1 MLAPPPLPR
10 TLEASLRD
18 LESAKPEV
26 RASAIGDLVRH
37 ARRDDDVKKRALA
50 KLEARLADE
59 HPGVRSAAAIA
70 VGDLEAKDLLP
81 KVLVLVDDDDAHVRQ
96 MAINA
101 LGEIGD
107 ERAAPRLRR
116 ALTDRRPEVRY
127 QSTIAI
133 ARVLRD
139 EKDAKEIEEALVR
152 ATRDDD
158 DAVVH
163 IALRIAE
170 ERFDEGKGISEDL
183 LARARALREK
193 SDSSHV
199 VIVAAIVLAKAGD
212 ADGHDLVLRV
222 VRGERIRGQT
232 PAKEDEQAAVELAGE
247 LGMKQAV
254 PHLEKRVWGL
264 SSWLSDTSAFHA
276 KIALAR
282 LGNARAKREILADLE
297 VGKREAVEAAV
308 VAAGRARIAEAKQ
321 IIERLSEAACAP
333 ELVKEALEN
342 LAKKG

>member
-18 LESAKPEV
+18 LDSAKPEV

-50 KLEARLADE
+50 KIEARLADE

-70 VGDLEAKDLLP
+70 VGDLGAKDLLP
-81 KVLVLVDDDDAHVRQ
+81 KLLVLVDDDDAHVRQ

-116 ALTDRRPEVRY
+116 ALTDSRPEVRY
-127 QSTIAI
+127 QATIAI
-133 ARVLRD
+133 ARVLSD
-139 EKDAKEIEEALVR
+139 EKEIEEAISR

-158 DAVVH
+158 DAIVH

-170 ERFDEGKGISEDL
+170 ERLDEGKGISEDIL
-183 LARARALREK
+183 TRARALREK
-193 SDSSHV
+193 SNSSHV
-199 VIVAAIVLAKAGD
+199 AIVAAIVLAKAGD
-212 ADGHDLVLRV
+212 ESAHELVLRV
-222 VRGERIRGQT
+222 VRGERVRGQS
-232 PAKEDEQAAVELAGE
+232 PAKEDEQAAVELAGQ
-247 LGMKQAV
+247 LGMKEAI
-254 PHLEKRVWGL
+254 PHLEKRAWGL
-264 SSWLSDTSAFHA
+264 ASWLSDTSPFHA

-282 LGNARAKREILADLE
+282 MGNARAKKEILADLE
-297 VGKREAVEAAV
+297 SGKREAVEAAV
-308 VAAGRARIAEAKQ
+308 VAAGRARLGEAKAT
-321 IIERLSEAACAP
+321 IERLSAAACDP
-333 ELVKEALEN
+333 ELAKEALD
-342 LAKKG
+342 LLQKK